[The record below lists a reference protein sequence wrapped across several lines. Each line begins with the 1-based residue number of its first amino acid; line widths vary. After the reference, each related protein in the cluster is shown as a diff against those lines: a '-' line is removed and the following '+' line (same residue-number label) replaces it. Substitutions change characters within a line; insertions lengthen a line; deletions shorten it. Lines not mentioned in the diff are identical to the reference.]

1 MQNRVRLVIYNI
13 ATTQKVYDLQH
24 TAAITKNR
32 HKSFTVQPASQD
44 MHKQSLQVQTCIM
57 KWQIIS
63 QNHHCLNSAA
73 ILQDLNWLLARG
85 LLSQQMSTIAFL
97 TVIWRLQSHDEYN
110 NTKDCDCWNE
120 QWMLTHTY
128 HNYSY
133 SIYAIP
139 LHSVAV

>member
-1 MQNRVRLVIYNI
+1 MGV
-13 ATTQKVYDLQH
+13 
-24 TAAITKNR
+24 
-32 HKSFTVQPASQD
+32 FTED
-44 MHKQSLQVQTCIM
+44 K
-57 KWQIIS
+57 
-63 QNHHCLNSAA
+63 
-73 ILQDLNWLLARG
+73 
-85 LLSQQMSTIAFL
+85 L
-97 TVIWRLQSHDEYN
+97 TEHRHDEYN